1 MKSKTPRLGYPPFP
15 AVSELYLSYQ
25 WGLSRG
31 NSGECREEMS
41 GGEMKWP
48 GECPIDPKLHMGTW
62 AGYMLIRCHCLKAET
77 ARVNSSGGT
86 EIGVAKEGLVVND

>member
-41 GGEMKWP
+41 GGGNEM
-48 GECPIDPKLHMGTW
+48 
-62 AGYMLIRCHCLKAET
+62 
-77 ARVNSSGGT
+77 ARGMSYRSQAAYGHLGRLY
-86 EIGVAKEGLVVND
+86 AD